1 MWLQLNLISSP
12 ASSQESH
19 LYTLNLWLT
28 CFNVLYV
35 LRFTE
40 SVHKHISI
48 TFNLNWMCNV
58 FNLMPECTCTVD
70 INDGC
75 REYTFKLFLVTLNK
89 KKKRMYFLF
98 TINHMCVCALFKS
111 MDTCEW
117 RSGCSHR
124 AEGPG
129 MCCSNP
135 TEVQKCFSR
144 SHLVHMNRPRVQCS
158 HWKPRNWIKNPW
170 SLFG

>member
-40 SVHKHISI
+40 SVHKHVLI

-70 INDGC
+70 FNDGC

-89 KKKRMYFLF
+89 WIKKWGCIFFLLL
-98 TINHMCVCALFKS
+98 TMCVCVCVLCSKAWTHVNGEVVAVTEQRGQECAALILQRYRNASADLIWF
-111 MDTCEW
+111 TW
-117 RSGCSHR
+117 I
-124 AEGPG
+124 APG
-129 MCCSNP
+129 SSVHIENP
-135 TEVQKCFSR
+135 GT
-144 SHLVHMNRPRVQCS
+144 
-158 HWKPRNWIKNPW
+158 
-170 SLFG
+170 G